1 MKPTIRDVA
10 EAAGVSATAVSKV
23 LHGTGRSVRVSAQR
37 AEHIRKV
44 AADLRYQPNHLARSL
59 RSRQTGTVSVVLQ
72 HFDRLSDD
80 NPYFPQLLNGIMAAL
95 FPADMTL
102 ALCPKLVQRG
112 DHSAIADGRFD
123 GVLWCRPDF
132 TEASVEILRTA
143 SLPIVMMHAPPGT
156 APGVSSFSVDNEA
169 AMRLVVEHLTGL
181 GHRRIGFVIDPV
193 NAQTAEGRVRTAA
206 FQQAMQREG
215 LGGDVL
221 VWDLEAPEL
230 ENYRFAGGPHTALAA
245 WSDFTAGR
253 LLAACDR
260 YGIRV
265 PHELSIVGF
274 DSSSYCQS
282 TTPRL
287 TAIYQPVERIAFE
300 ATTHLLALIQEEQG
314 GAPASLPV
322 SLVYDCNLDVRGSTS
337 PPPR

>member
-23 LHGTGRSVRVSAQR
+23 LHGTGRSVRVSDSR
-37 AEHIRKV
+37 AEHIRKI

-59 RSRQTGTVSVVLQ
+59 RSRQTGTIGVVFQ

-80 NPYFPQLLNGIMAAL
+80 NPYYPQLLNGIMAAL
-95 FPADMTL
+95 FPADYTL

-112 DHSAIADGRFD
+112 DHSAISDGRFD

-132 TEASVEILRTA
+132 SEASVEVLRDA
-143 SLPIVMMHAPPGT
+143 SLPVVMMHAPPGS
-156 APGVSSFSVDNEA
+156 APGVSTFCVDNEGA
-169 AMRLVVEHLTGL
+169 LRLVVKHLAEL

-193 NAQTAEGRVRTAA
+193 NEHTAEGRARAAA
-206 FQQAMQREG
+206 FLQATKAEG
-215 LGGDVL
+215 LKGDVL
-221 VWDLEAPEL
+221 VWGPDAPEL
-230 ENYRFAGGPHTALAA
+230 EAYRFTNGPHTALAA
-245 WSDFTAGR
+245 FSDFLAGR
-253 LLAACDR
+253 LLAACER
-260 YGIRV
+260 FGIRV
-265 PHELSIVGF
+265 PHELSIVAF
-274 DSSSYCQS
+274 DSSSFCQT

-287 TAIYQPVERIAFE
+287 TAIYQPVERIAYE
-300 ATTHLLALIQEEQG
+300 ATTHLLALIGEEHG